1 VTLTSQQEES
11 LRRKFA
17 YHEYSLS
24 IIEMKKSIS
33 QMTLDL
39 RTRLVAC
46 LVFTAFEIYHRNQK
60 SAVGQIETMSALIEE
75 QISKKNIYTRS
86 ITAINDELLKFS
98 PELEVQNLVNNVYGK
113 ALAARELL
121 VSRQTIRA
129 KIPQEVVV
137 YAMLA
142 LYFTS

>member
-1 VTLTSQQEES
+1 
-11 LRRKFA
+11 
-17 YHEYSLS
+17 
-24 IIEMKKSIS
+24 MKKSIS
-33 QMTLDL
+33 QMSLDL
-39 RTRLVAC
+39 RTKLVAC
-46 LVFTAFEIYHRNQK
+46 LVFIAFEIYHRNQK

-75 QISKKNIYTRS
+75 EISEQNIYTRS
-86 ITAINDELLKFS
+86 IAAIDDELLESF

-113 ALAARELL
+113 ALTARELL

-129 KIPQEVVV
+129 KIPQEVVT